1 MKIQLM
7 KFLLED
13 KDILQQH
20 LDNMADQGWYLDS
33 ISNSFII
40 FGKSNTPYYYIVVYN
55 YKTLK

>member
-40 FGKSNTPYYYIVVYN
+40 FEKSDTPY
-55 YKTLK
+55 